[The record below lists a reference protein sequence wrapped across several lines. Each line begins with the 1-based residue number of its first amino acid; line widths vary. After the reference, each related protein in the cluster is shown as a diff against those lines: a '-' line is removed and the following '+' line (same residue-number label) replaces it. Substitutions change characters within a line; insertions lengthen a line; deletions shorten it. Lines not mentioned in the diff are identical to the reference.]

1 MEHRGQNLKKYI
13 LLIFSVG
20 ALIRFYLSELY
31 WLFTLTLILMF
42 IYWYLSR
49 SNVSVMWIRVSFFV
63 LLLDVL
69 YAIFIPVFN
78 KL

>member
-49 SNVSVMWIRVSFFV
+49 SNVSVMWFRVSFFV